1 MTFGSPRMLGDQLKT
16 IVDNTPGAA
25 GAILMGFDGIAV
37 MQHVADGAQGE
48 VDLESTAME
57 FSFRFMEL
65 RRAAQSLDM
74 GDVQDITVKGDRQTL
89 VCRVL
94 SDEYFVAVLLT
105 ESAFLGKG
113 RFLLRASAPGLLADL

>member
-1 MTFGSPRMLGDQLKT
+1 ME
-16 IVDNTPGAA
+16 NTPGAA

-37 MQHVADGAQGE
+37 MQHVADEAQGQ

-74 GDVQDITVKGDRQTL
+74 GEVQDITVKGDRQTL

-105 ESAFLGKG
+105 DPGFLGKG
-113 RFLLRASAPGLLADL
+113 RFLLRQSAPGLLADL

>member
-1 MTFGSPRMLGDQLKT
+1 MLGDQLKT

>member
-1 MTFGSPRMLGDQLKT
+1 MAFESPRMLGDQLKT

>member
-1 MTFGSPRMLGDQLKT
+1 MTFESPRMLGDQLKT